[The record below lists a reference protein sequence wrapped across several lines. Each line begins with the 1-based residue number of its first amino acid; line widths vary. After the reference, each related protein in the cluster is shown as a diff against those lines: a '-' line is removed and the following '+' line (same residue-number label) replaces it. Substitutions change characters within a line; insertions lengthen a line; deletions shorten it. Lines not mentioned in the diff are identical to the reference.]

1 MDMRK
6 FGPGVEM
13 SLAFQQKLTILS
25 KVLHV
30 FLLNVYNATELK

>member
-13 SLAFQQKLTILS
+13 SLGFQQKLAILS